1 MPLLSTR
8 IFPSDVW
15 AVVTVADPVA
25 AAPAVVVV
33 ALAELEVLA
42 PVVVVAFELNAVIAL
57 SRARAVR
64 PSLATDS
71 AATDLGDLSD
81 DIDRVLTAWQVEEAL
96 RMLSEEHRSA
106 LVEVHYKGRSYGDVA
121 LDLGVPVGT

>member
-42 PVVVVAFELNAVIAL
+42 PVVVVAFGLELLLLLPHAASAN
-57 SRARAVR
+57 
-64 PSLATDS
+64 
-71 AATDLGDLSD
+71 AATPAAAMA
-81 DIDRVLTAWQVEEAL
+81 RTVEPRIEFSLRLCRRHKYGGSPSMVRWAL
-96 RMLSEEHRSA
+96 
-106 LVEVHYKGRSYGDVA
+106 
-121 LDLGVPVGT
+121 

>member
-42 PVVVVAFELNAVIAL
+42 PVVVVAFELELLLLLPHAASAN
-57 SRARAVR
+57 
-64 PSLATDS
+64 
-71 AATDLGDLSD
+71 AATPAAAMA
-81 DIDRVLTAWQVEEAL
+81 RTVEPRIEVSL
-96 RMLSEEHRSA
+96 RLCRRH
-106 LVEVHYKGRSYGDVA
+106 KYGGSPSMVRWPFEPPA
-121 LDLGVPVGT
+121 F